1 MSGRLAGKRAF
12 ITAAAQGIGRATAET
27 FLREGAQVIAT
38 DINMDILSELDGQ
51 SGAGGDVITQ
61 QLDARNGAAIQAA
74 AERHGAVDILFNCA
88 GYVHNGTL
96 LEATEEDWDFAFDLN
111 VKSMF
116 RVSRAFLPAMLENGG
131 GSIVNTSSVASA
143 MKGIPSRCI
152 YSASKAAVTGLTKS
166 IAADYVGQ
174 GVRCNAIAPGT
185 VDTPSLGDRIN
196 AAEDPVQQRKDF
208 IARQPMGRL
217 GTAQEVANLVLFLA
231 SDDSAF
237 CTGQVYTIDG
247 GVVM

>member
-1 MSGRLAGKRAF
+1 MRGRLAGKRAF

-61 QLDARNGAAIQAA
+61 QLDARDGAAIQAA

-196 AAEDPVQQRKDF
+196 AADDPVQQRKDF

-231 SDDSAF
+231 SDESAF
-237 CTGQVYTIDG
+237 CTGQIYTVDG

>member
-61 QLDARNGAAIQAA
+61 QLDARDGAAIQAA

-196 AAEDPVQQRKDF
+196 AADDPVQQRKDF

-231 SDDSAF
+231 SDESAF
-237 CTGQVYTIDG
+237 CTGQIYTVDG

>member
-12 ITAAAQGIGRATAET
+12 ITAAGMGIGRATAET

-38 DINMDILSELDGQ
+38 DINMDALSDLKQ
-51 SGAGGDVITQ
+51 GDLKHENVIVEH
-61 QLDARNGAAIQAA
+61 LDARDGAAIAAA

-88 GYVHNGTL
+88 GFVHNGTL
-96 LEATEEDWDFAFDLN
+96 LEATEDEWDFAFDLN
-111 VKSMF
+111 VKSMY
-116 RVSRAFLPAMLENGG
+116 RVCRAFLPAMLENGG

-143 MKGIPSRCI
+143 MKGIVSRCV

>member
-1 MSGRLAGKRAF
+1 M
-12 ITAAAQGIGRATAET
+12 
-27 FLREGAQVIAT
+27 
-38 DINMDILSELDGQ
+38 
-51 SGAGGDVITQ
+51 
-61 QLDARNGAAIQAA
+61 
-74 AERHGAVDILFNCA
+74 
-88 GYVHNGTL
+88 

-111 VKSMF
+111 VKSMY
-116 RVSRAFLPAMLENGG
+116 RMCRAFLPAMLKNGG

-143 MKGIPSRCI
+143 MKGIVSRCV
-152 YSASKAAVTGLTKS
+152 YSSSKAAVIGLTKS
-166 IAADYVGQ
+166 IGADYVGQ

-196 AAEDPVQQRKDF
+196 AADDPVQQRKDF

-231 SDDSAF
+231 SDESAF

>member
-12 ITAAAQGIGRATAET
+12 ITAAGMGIGRATAET

-38 DINMDILSELDGQ
+38 DINMDALSDLKQ
-51 SGAGGDVITQ
+51 GDLKHENVIVEH
-61 QLDARNGAAIQAA
+61 LDARDGAAIAAA

-88 GYVHNGTL
+88 GFVHNGTL
-96 LEATEEDWDFAFDLN
+96 LEATEDEWDFAFDLN
-111 VKSMF
+111 VKSMY
-116 RVSRAFLPAMLENGG
+116 RVCRAFLPAMLENGG

-143 MKGIPSRCI
+143 MKGIVSRCV

-196 AAEDPVQQRKDF
+196 AADDPVQQRKDF

-231 SDDSAF
+231 SDESAF
-237 CTGQVYTIDG
+237 CTGQI
-247 GVVM
+247 

>member
-38 DINMDILSELDGQ
+38 DINMDILSQLNGQ
-51 SGAGGDVITQ
+51 GDVVTE
-61 QLDARNGAAIQAA
+61 QLDARDDTEILAA
-74 AERHGAVDILFNCA
+74 ALRHGAVDILFNCA

-96 LEATEEDWDFAFDLN
+96 LESTEDEWDFAFDLN
-111 VKSMF
+111 VKSMY
-116 RVSRAFLPAMLENGG
+116 RVTRAFLPAMLENGG
-131 GSIVNTSSVASA
+131 GSIINTSSIASA
-143 MKGIPSRCI
+143 AKGIVSRCI
-152 YSASKAAVTGLTKS
+152 YSATKAAVTGLTKS

-174 GVRCNAIAPGT
+174 GIRCNAIAPGT
-185 VDTPSLGDRIN
+185 IDTPSLGDRIN
-196 AAEDPVQQRKDF
+196 AAADPAQQRRDF

-231 SDDSAF
+231 SDESAF
-237 CTGQVYTIDG
+237 ITGQLHTVDG
-247 GVVM
+247 GVLM

>member
-38 DINMDILSELDGQ
+38 DINMDILSELNGQ
-51 SGAGGDVITQ
+51 GDVITE
-61 QLDARNGAAIQAA
+61 QLDARDDLAITAAGL
-74 AERHGAVDILFNCA
+74 RHGAVDILFNCA
-88 GYVHNGTL
+88 GFVHNGTL
-96 LEATEEDWDFAFDLN
+96 LESTEDEWDFAFDLN
-111 VKSMF
+111 VKSMY
-116 RVSRAFLPAMLENGG
+116 RVTRAFLPAMLEQGG
-131 GSIVNTSSVASA
+131 GSIINTSSIASA
-143 MKGIPSRCI
+143 AKGIVSRCI

-174 GVRCNAIAPGT
+174 GIRCNAIAPGT

-196 AAEDPVQQRKDF
+196 AAADPEQQRRDF

-231 SDDSAF
+231 SDESAF
-237 CTGQVYTIDG
+237 CTGQLYTVDG
-247 GVVM
+247 GVLM

>member
-12 ITAAAQGIGRATAET
+12 ITAAAQGIGRATTET

-38 DINMDILSELDGQ
+38 DINMDILGELEGRDNLT
-51 SGAGGDVITQ
+51 IE
-61 QLDARNGAAIQAA
+61 QLDARDGAAIQAA
-74 AERHGAVDILFNCA
+74 ADRHGAVDILFNCA

-111 VKSMF
+111 VKSMY
-116 RVSRAFLPAMLENGG
+116 RMCRAFLPAMLENGG

-143 MKGIPSRCI
+143 MKGIVSRCV
-152 YSASKAAVTGLTKS
+152 YSSSKAAVTGLTKS

-196 AAEDPVQQRKDF
+196 AADDPVQQRKDF

-231 SDDSAF
+231 SDESAF

>member
-38 DINMDILSELDGQ
+38 DINMDILGQ
-51 SGAGGDVITQ
+51 LNGHENVITE
-61 QLDARNGAAIQAA
+61 QLDARDGAAIIAA

-88 GYVHNGTL
+88 GFVHGGNL
-96 LEATEEDWDFAFDLN
+96 LEATEDEWDFAFDLN

-116 RVSRAFLPAMLENGG
+116 RVCRAFLPAMLENGG

-143 MKGIPSRCI
+143 MKGIVSRCV
-152 YSASKAAVTGLTKS
+152 YGASKAAVTGLTKS
-166 IAADYVGQ
+166 IAADFVSQ
-174 GVRCNAIAPGT
+174 GIRCNAIAPGT

-231 SDDSAF
+231 SDESAF
-237 CTGQVYTIDG
+237 CTGQVYTVDG

>member
-38 DINMDILSELDGQ
+38 DINMDILRQLHGL
-51 SGAGGDVITQ
+51 GDVTVEL
-61 QLDARNGAAIQAA
+61 LDARDPSAIQAA
-74 AERHGAVDILFNCA
+74 AQRHGAVDILFNCA
-88 GYVHNGTL
+88 GFVHNGAL
-96 LEATEEDWDFAFDLN
+96 LDSTEEEWDFAFDLN
-111 VKSMF
+111 VKSMY
-116 RVSRAFLPAMLENGG
+116 RVCRAFLPAMLENGG
-131 GSIVNTSSVASA
+131 GSIINTSSIASA
-143 MKGIPSRCI
+143 AKGIVSRCI

-174 GVRCNAIAPGT
+174 GIRCNAIAPGT
-185 VDTPSLGDRIN
+185 IDTPSLGDRIN
-196 AAEDPVQQRKDF
+196 AAADPEQQRRDF

-231 SDDSAF
+231 SDESAF
-237 CTGQVYTIDG
+237 ITGQLHTVDG
-247 GVVM
+247 GVLM